1 MKLFLRGQSRMRDI
15 SNKVKRETYKK
26 AFGKEYD
33 DKKRKQAPLPLDIA
47 YKVALNKLTKGDN

>member
-1 MKLFLRGQSRMRDI
+1 MRDI

-33 DKKRKQAPLPLDIA
+33 DKKRKQAPLPLDLA

>member
-1 MKLFLRGQSRMRDI
+1 MVLLLLNHVTLQLFLKGESRMRDI

-47 YKVALNKLTKGDN
+47 Y

>member
-1 MKLFLRGQSRMRDI
+1 MRDI

-33 DKKRKQAPLPLDIA
+33 DKKRKQAPLPLNIA
-47 YKVALNKLTKGDN
+47 YKVALNKLTKGDK